1 VDVVTILIPIFLA
14 MTGAIV
20 VALAYAVV
28 TLVLVI
34 ERLSHERQNIFD
46 RREGVIGR
54 AASESPLFEP
64 ERSYGW
70 PHRAWPRSAFGAKPS
85 FDGRSGMVRFLSQ
98 MRPSAMTDYC
108 VKADF
113 RRGRD

>member
-34 ERLSHERQNIFD
+34 ERLSHERQKIFS
-46 RREGVIGR
+46 I
-54 AASESPLFEP
+54 
-64 ERSYGW
+64 
-70 PHRAWPRSAFGAKPS
+70 GAKAS
-85 FDGRSGMVRFLSQ
+85 SDGRPVRVRCSSLNGHTAGHTALGQGPHSAQSRHLTAGRGWSGFYPKCDLRL
-98 MRPSAMTDYC
+98 
-108 VKADF
+108 
-113 RRGRD
+113 